1 MSFLS
6 QRLGLTRFEADEYY
20 AQALEDYEDKKLQDA
35 IDNIGFAITLLPTNS
50 EYHAVRGLFYMEDG
64 QEYDAKANFEEALR
78 LHSAEALANYGM
90 GVVAFRRAEWADAV
104 QWFNRARTVNPTQC
118 EVPYYLALVHH
129 RQQDN
134 VMAKTY
140 MEQALQ
146 LMEDVKDKR
155 RTDAKAWIREFEK
168 LIKQQEQGDASDEIP
183 IQSAL
188 PMAGGGNG
196 VRVSRQELD
205 ASKTAGELEAGDD
218 GDDEP
223 EDADE
228 EKPADDPVTEDKA
241 GDEA

>member
-20 AQALEDYEDKKLQDA
+20 AQALEDYENKNLQNA

-104 QWFNRARTVNPTQC
+104 QWFNRARMVNPTQS

-146 LMEDVKDKR
+146 LMEDAKDKR

-168 LIKQQEQGDASDEIP
+168 LIKQATQGDTDEP
-183 IQSAL
+183 PVQGAL
-188 PMAGGGNG
+188 PLTGSRTG

-205 ASKTAGELEAGDD
+205 AAKTAGALEAGNDAEDD
-218 GDDEP
+218 NADENESGGNEP
-223 EDADE
+223 EDD
-228 EKPADDPVTEDKA
+228 TT
-241 GDEA
+241 